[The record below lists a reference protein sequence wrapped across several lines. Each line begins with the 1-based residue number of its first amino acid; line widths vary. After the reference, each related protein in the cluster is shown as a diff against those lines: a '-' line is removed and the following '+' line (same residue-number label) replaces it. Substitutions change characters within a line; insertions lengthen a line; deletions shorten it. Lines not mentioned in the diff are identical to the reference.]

1 MSSYAALDDGTLIE
15 KTLDGHSECFGVLM
29 NRHLPAVRSRV
40 RSMARNEFD
49 QDDLV
54 QETFM
59 KAWRNLGGFRA
70 DASFKTWLLRV
81 ATNEVLQN
89 FRREQRKRTG
99 SAEEGLDAFV
109 SSCESPHDAMER
121 AEAHRTIRRAAADL
135 PPIYR
140 QVLILRELDELTTQE
155 TARWLRSGIP
165 LVKSRLL
172 RARKMLATA
181 VRGNG

>member
-1 MSSYAALDDGTLIE
+1 MTSYAALDDGALIE
-15 KTLDGHSECFGVLM
+15 KTLEGDSECFGVLM

-40 RSMARNEFD
+40 RSMARNESD
-49 QDDLV
+49 EDDLV
-54 QETFM
+54 QETFL
-59 KAWRNLGGFRA
+59 KAWRHLGGFRA

-89 FRREQRKRTG
+89 FRREHRERTG
-99 SAEEGLDAFV
+99 PAEEGLDAFA
-109 SSCESPHDAMER
+109 SPCESPLDAMMR
-121 AEAHRTIRRAAADL
+121 TEAHATIRRAAANL

-140 QVLILRELDELTTQE
+140 QVLYLRELDELTTQE
-155 TARWLRSGIP
+155 TARWLNSGIP

-181 VRGNG
+181 LASNG